1 MEALD
6 SIEKII
12 KYCKNPPDNFNIKME
27 ELRAFNSMKEKI
39 KRLNRESEQQVT
51 LDSFINRI
59 STLITKKFRKKHLK
73 ID

>member
-12 KYCKNPPDNFNIKME
+12 KYCKNPPDNLNIKME

-39 KRLNRESEQQVT
+39 KRLIRESQQQVT
-51 LDSFINRI
+51 LDSYINM
-59 STLITKKFRKKHLK
+59 
-73 ID
+73 